1 MGQSRLRAAGKEIAR
16 LHAHATTRRCLH
28 VWRVAAVASMS
39 ATAHKRSISIDDI
52 SRDGNA
58 CTGPLRRTSD
68 RAMGALEAFVQ
79 SRLGLADLH
88 AILRAWAA
96 SVRDARVADLERSV
110 ERHSAMRR
118 HAVWLL
124 ANAAPGTP

>member
-1 MGQSRLRAAGKEIAR
+1 MG
-16 LHAHATTRRCLH
+16 
-28 VWRVAAVASMS
+28 
-39 ATAHKRSISIDDI
+39 RSISIDDI

-96 SVRDARVADLERSV
+96 SVRAARVADLERSV

-124 ANAAPGTP
+124 ANAAPGTPIEALLVNIAHSATSSGPTPEEH